1 MKKLI
6 LSSVVVGVMYAALFS
21 LLLLVSGVTERWFAS
36 FFEGV
41 VLGTFWHMLDIPK
54 AVLHYKTFS
63 PRYFLALA
71 IILTATVGSLLLLPS
86 WWGEGFRDY
95 NMSLGWAL
103 GGFVVA
109 ALLIFGVKKM
119 YKLFKQYMEAAN
131 VAD

>member
-6 LSSVVVGVMYAALFS
+6 ISSVVVGVMFAVLFS
-21 LLLLVSGVTERWFAS
+21 LLLLISGVTERWFAS

-41 VLGTFWHMLDIPK
+41 VLGTFWCMLDIPR
-54 AVLHYKTFS
+54 VLCAYKPLS
-63 PRYFLALA
+63 LRYFLSLA
-71 IILTATVGSLLLLPS
+71 VILTATVGSLLLLPS
-86 WWGEGFRDY
+86 WWVEGFRDY

-103 GGFVVA
+103 GGFVVSSS
-109 ALLIFGVKKM
+109 LIFCVKEL